1 MKHSKSLDAPSNQ
14 LPYERKNRM
23 LIAAAF
29 DATIVARRKSG
40 QPDAALD
47 TFVKMGKR
55 DTEPL
60 IITSKK

>member
-29 DATIVARRKSG
+29 DATILARRKSG
-40 QPDAALD
+40 QLDAALD

>member
-1 MKHSKSLDAPSNQ
+1 
-14 LPYERKNRM
+14 M

-40 QPDAALD
+40 QLDAALD
-47 TFVKMGKR
+47 AFVKMGKR

>member
-1 MKHSKSLDAPSNQ
+1 
-14 LPYERKNRM
+14 M

-40 QPDAALD
+40 QPDAALA
-47 TFVKMGKR
+47 TFVKMGER